1 MSKIYFSRSISR
13 TMSADHPVGDPTGG
27 AAYGEK
33 NDPVSAVL
41 SIAAMGG
48 TYYTAGTFGAMTI
61 MQGITFAGAALS
73 LVGNVTGNKTLSKI
87 GMVAG
92 VIGGL
97 GQMGAFGETVQNAKW
112 GDTFGKPDVSL
123 ASTSGQ
129 SGSLSQTPTAAGGN
143 QSTLAEEVADARA
156 SAAVRNAELGGDVRG
171 TAGMDA
177 RGTAGMAEGGS
188 SNAAFNQAGRVPPAN
203 TNTNAYI
210 ADDAASFKQ
219 VADAAGQPL
228 KIDNGWQYYT
238 NKLGDSVAIDPSGKY
253 FLNGEQVTGAGG
265 GSFGVKDYANM
276 AWEGTKDF
284 GAGVLNFAKDNPYAA
299 LAIGQVAQP
308 IADYLSGKTDAE
320 IDALEAQT
328 GYSDAAALKMQEE
341 IAREKQRRANLN
353 AGYAQVNTGINVN
366 PAVLGQAQAGG
377 LISGA
382 MQPAA

>member
-41 SIAAMGG
+41 SMAAMYGSYAPMMVGG
-48 TYYTAGTFGAMTI
+48 SIMAGV
-61 MQGITFAGAALS
+61 TFAGAALS
-73 LVGNVTGNKTLSKI
+73 LVGNITGNKTLSKI

-92 VIGGL
+92 VVGGL
-97 GQMGAFGETVQNAKW
+97 GQLGAFGDTVKNAKW
-112 GDTFGKPDVSL
+112 GDTFGKPEVSL

-129 SGSLSQTPTAAGGN
+129 SGSLSQTPTRAGN
-143 QSTLAEEVADARA
+143 ELANEMADAQA

-171 TAGMDA
+171 TAGMQAD
-177 RGTAGMAEGGS
+177 GS
-188 SNAAFNQAGRVPPAN
+188 SNAAFNQAGRVPPTN

-238 NKLGDSVAIDPSGKY
+238 NKIGDSVAIDPSGKY

-276 AWEGTKDF
+276 AWQGTKDF
-284 GAGVLNFAKDNPYAA
+284 GVGALDFVKDNPYAA

-328 GYSDAAALKMQEE
+328 GYADANALRLQEE

-366 PAVLGQAQAGG
+366 PAVIGQAQAGG